1 MKRMDECT
9 EPAAA
14 PGEEDSAASPGGAP
28 SRTSEAP
35 SATRIVAK
43 IIDPSVR
50 DDGRGDPQFTSQLP
64 RARTSSVPPRES
76 ERASSAL
83 EPARLH
89 VVQRAVFGAKLVRYE
104 REMQHRKH
112 VRDGEQRERQR
123 AERIGEPAPEGGI
136 PSGGTRSLHGDGV
149 LHEMP
154 DSKRRRGGG
163 SEFW

>member
-1 MKRMDECT
+1 M
-9 EPAAA
+9 
-14 PGEEDSAASPGGAP
+14 
-28 SRTSEAP
+28 
-35 SATRIVAK
+35 VVF
-43 IIDPSVR
+43 VR
-50 DDGRGDPQFTSQLP
+50 RV
-64 RARTSSVPPRES
+64 RARRNGVPPRES

-163 SEFW
+163 SEFS